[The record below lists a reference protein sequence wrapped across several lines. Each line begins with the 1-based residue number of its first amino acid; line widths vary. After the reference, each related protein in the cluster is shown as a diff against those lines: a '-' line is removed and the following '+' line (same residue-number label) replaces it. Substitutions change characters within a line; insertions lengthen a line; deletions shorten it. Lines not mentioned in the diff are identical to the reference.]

1 MGKKVHTTLRVDE
14 ENYKEAKEILNRLG
28 LNVSQAFNIFI
39 AMIKE
44 HKGLPFKLEIPNKET
59 QKVVKEAR
67 KGINLIEV
75 NDLEKLKN
83 KNNV

>member
-1 MGKKVHTTLRVDE
+1 MSKKIHTTLRVDE

-59 QKVVKEAR
+59 QKVIKEAR
-67 KGINLIEV
+67 EGINLIDV
-75 NDLEKLKN
+75 NDLEELKN

>member
-1 MGKKVHTTLRVDE
+1 MSKKIHTTLRVDE